1 MYYYFPGY
9 IKMNEQTLTLWQ
21 EIKKNLEKELPEAS
35 FETWVNNLEPID
47 LQDGRIELAAPSGFI
62 KRGLEERYLDLIK
75 SKAEQLTGE
84 EKEVSVQVAES
95 RDDVKTAESDNNH
108 HETGLQPPPVSS
120 GSESTGKAS
129 GPASREVSSNSTEP
143 GDERSKD
150 GEMAL
155 NREYTFENFV
165 QSKSN
170 QLASA
175 ASRAVAESPANSYN
189 PLFLYSKVGLGKTH
203 LLHSIGNYLKK
214 QNPGGQVIYTSSERF
229 AIEMIQAIR
238 QNNTDEF
245 RKKYRSVQ
253 AFLLDDVQFLEN
265 KEGTQEELFHTFNEL
280 YGNGKQIVLTS
291 DRSPQEFSDLQD
303 RLVSRFR
310 WGLVADIQPPN
321 FETRVAILR
330 KKASQKGL
338 KVDEKVLE
346 LIATR
351 ISTNVRALEGALI
364 KAVAHANLAG
374 GKLQIEEVK
383 DFLPDEPNETKE
395 LTVSGIK
402 EVVATN
408 YDLSPSDLEG
418 KSRKKEIA
426 RARHIAIYLARELT
440 DNSFPALGKKFG
452 GRDHSTVMHSHKKI
466 DSMIEDTPLLYEE
479 IKELKEDIRSNFDT

>member
-1 MYYYFPGY
+1 
-9 IKMNEQTLTLWQ
+9 MNEKTIPLWQ

-35 FETWVNNLEPID
+35 FETWVNNLRLVD

-75 SKAEQLTGE
+75 STAKQLTGE
-84 EKEVSVQVAES
+84 EKEVSVRVE
-95 RDDVKTAESDNNH
+95 DMEKDNETANENQDQHNG
-108 HETGLQPPPVSS
+108 TGLQSPPVSS
-120 GSESTGKAS
+120 GGDTPGGSP
-129 GPASREVSSNSTEP
+129 GPASQGVSSTP
-143 GDERSKD
+143 QGSKSKS
-150 GEMAL
+150 GKANGAMAL
-155 NREYTFENFV
+155 NKEYTFDSFV

-175 ASRAVAESPANSYN
+175 ASRAVAESPADSYN

-203 LLHSIGNYLKK
+203 LLHSIGNYL
-214 QNPGGQVIYTSSERF
+214 QNQHPGGKIIYTSSERF

-238 QNNTDEF
+238 QNDTDEF
-245 RKKYRSVQ
+245 REKYRSVK

-280 YGNGKQIVLTS
+280 YGNQKQIVLTS

-330 KKASQKGL
+330 KKAAQKGL
-338 KVDEKVLE
+338 KVDDEVLE

-364 KAVAHANLAG
+364 KAVAHANLAD
-374 GKLQIEEVK
+374 GKLKMEEVSS
-383 DFLPDEPNETKE
+383 FLPEDSRESRE
-395 LTVSGIK
+395 LTVSSIK
-402 EVVATN
+402 EVVAEN
-408 YDLSPSDLEG
+408 YDLSSGDLEG

-426 RARHIAIYLARELT
+426 RARHIAIYLSRELT
-440 DNSFPALGKKFG
+440 DSSFPALGNKFG
-452 GRDHSTVMHSHKKI
+452 DRDHSTIMHSHKKI
-466 DSMIEDTPLLYEE
+466 DRMIEDTPLLYEE
-479 IKELKEDIRSNFDT
+479 IKELKEEIRSNFDT

>member
-1 MYYYFPGY
+1 
-9 IKMNEQTLTLWQ
+9 MNEQTIPLWQ

-35 FETWVNNLEPID
+35 FETWVNNLRLVD

-62 KRGLEERYLDLIK
+62 KRGLEERYLDLIE
-75 SKAEQLTGE
+75 SKAKQLTGE
-84 EKEVSVQVAES
+84 KKKVSVQVADLSEEE
-95 RDDVKTAESDNNH
+95 KTVANDEGGNG
-108 HETGLQPPPVSS
+108 TGLQTPPVSS
-120 GSESTGKAS
+120 GDESPGSSPT
-129 GPASREVSSNSTEP
+129 PASQEVNPSQLETRSNSGNTN
-143 GDERSKD
+143 GN
-150 GEMAL
+150 MAL

-175 ASRAVAESPANSYN
+175 ASRAVAEKPADSYN
-189 PLFLYSKVGLGKTH
+189 PLFLYSNVGLGKTH
-203 LLHSIGNYLKK
+203 LLHSIGNYLKS
-214 QNPGGQVIYTSSERF
+214 QNPTGEVIYTSSERF

-238 QNNTDEF
+238 QNKTDEF

-280 YGNGKQIVLTS
+280 YGNEKQIVLTS

-330 KKASQKGL
+330 KKATQKGL
-338 KVDEKVLE
+338 KVDDEVLE

-351 ISTNVRALEGALI
+351 VSTNVRALEGALI

-374 GKLQIEEVK
+374 GKLKIEEVRN
-383 DFLPDEPNETKE
+383 FLPDESREPKE
-395 LTVSGIK
+395 LTVSSIK
-402 EVVATN
+402 EVVARN
-408 YDLSPSDLEG
+408 YSLSTDKLEG

-440 DNSFPALGKKFG
+440 DSSFPALGKKFG
-452 GRDHSTVMHSHKKI
+452 GRDHSTIMHSHKKI

-479 IKELKEDIRSNFDT
+479 IKELKEEISSNFGTS

>member
-1 MYYYFPGY
+1 MS
-9 IKMNEQTLTLWQ
+9 EQTVHLWQ
-21 EIKKNLEKELPEAS
+21 QIKKNLEKELPEAS
-35 FETWVNNLEPID
+35 FETWVNNLEPVD
-47 LQDGRIELAAPSGFI
+47 FQDGRIELVAPSGFI

-75 SKAEQLTGE
+75 STAQQLTGE
-84 EKEVSVQVAES
+84 EKEVSVKVADS
-95 RDDVKTAESDNNH
+95 PDGDGTAQEDQDRTG
-108 HETGLQPPPVSS
+108 TGLQPPPVSS
-120 GSESTGKAS
+120 GNNSTEVSS
-129 GPASREVSSNSTEP
+129 GPASSGAGSNHLQSRGKSRNST
-143 GDERSKD
+143 GK
-150 GEMAL
+150 MAL
-155 NREYTFENFV
+155 NGEYTFDNFV

-175 ASRAVAESPANSYN
+175 ASRAVAESPADSYN

-214 QNPGGQVIYTSSERF
+214 QNPAGQVIYTSSERF

-238 QNNTDEF
+238 QNKTDEF
-245 RKKYRSVQ
+245 RKKYRSVR

-280 YGNGKQIVLTS
+280 YGNDKQIVLTS

-330 KKASQKGL
+330 KKAVQKGL
-338 KVDEKVLE
+338 KVDDEVLE

-374 GKLQIEEVK
+374 GKLKIEEVRS
-383 DFLPDEPNETKE
+383 FLPDESRETKE
-395 LTVSGIK
+395 LTVDSIK
-402 EVVATN
+402 EVVASN
-408 YDLSPSDLEG
+408 YDLSIEDLEG

-426 RARHIAIYLARELT
+426 RARHIAVYLSRELT
-440 DNSFPALGKKFG
+440 DSSFPALGKKYG
-452 GRDHSTVMHSHKKI
+452 NRDHSTVMHSHKKI
-466 DSMIEDTPLLYEE
+466 EGMMEDTPLLYEE
-479 IKELKEDIRSNFDT
+479 IKELKEEIRSSFNT

>member
-1 MYYYFPGY
+1 
-9 IKMNEQTLTLWQ
+9 
-21 EIKKNLEKELPEAS
+21 
-35 FETWVNNLEPID
+35 
-47 LQDGRIELAAPSGFI
+47 
-62 KRGLEERYLDLIK
+62 
-75 SKAEQLTGE
+75 
-84 EKEVSVQVAES
+84 
-95 RDDVKTAESDNNH
+95 
-108 HETGLQPPPVSS
+108 
-120 GSESTGKAS
+120 
-129 GPASREVSSNSTEP
+129 
-143 GDERSKD
+143 
-150 GEMAL
+150 
-155 NREYTFENFV
+155 
-165 QSKSN
+165 
-170 QLASA
+170 
-175 ASRAVAESPANSYN
+175 
-189 PLFLYSKVGLGKTH
+189 VGLGKTH

-330 KKASQKGL
+330 KKAAQKGL

-408 YDLSPSDLEG
+408 YDLSPSELEG

>member
-1 MYYYFPGY
+1 MS
-9 IKMNEQTLTLWQ
+9 EQTVHLWQ

-35 FETWVNNLEPID
+35 FETWVNSLEPVD
-47 LQDGRIELAAPSGFI
+47 LQDGRIEVLAPSGFI
-62 KRGLEERYLDLIK
+62 KRGLEERYLDLIRSTAK
-75 SKAEQLTGE
+75 QLTGE
-84 EKEVSVQVAES
+84 EKEVIVQVAEPEETE
-95 RDDVKTAESDNNH
+95 TAKVEGGS
-108 HETGLQPPPVSS
+108 TGKSLQPPPVSS
-120 GSESTGKAS
+120 SGNSTGGSS
-129 GPASREVSSNSTEP
+129 GPASRGVDSNKPLESQNESANS
-143 GDERSKD
+143 GGK
-150 GEMAL
+150 MAL
-155 NREYTFENFV
+155 NREYTFDNFV

-170 QLASA
+170 QLACA
-175 ASRAVAESPANSYN
+175 ASRAVAESPADSYN

-203 LLHSIGNYLKK
+203 LLHSVGNYLKS
-214 QNPGGQVIYTSSERF
+214 QNPSEKIIYTSSERF

-238 QNNTDEF
+238 QNKTDEF

-280 YGNGKQIVLTS
+280 YGNNKQIVLTS
-291 DRSPQEFSDLQD
+291 DRPPQEFSDLQE

-330 KKASQKGL
+330 KKATQKGL
-338 KVDEKVLE
+338 EVSDEVLE

-364 KAVAHANLAG
+364 KAVAHANLAE
-374 GKLQIEEVK
+374 GKLEIDEVRN
-383 DFLPDEPNETKE
+383 FLPNETQEKSKK
-395 LTVSGIK
+395 LTVDSIK
-402 EVVATN
+402 EVVANN
-408 YDLSPSDLEG
+408 YDLSPSELEG

-440 DNSFPALGKKFG
+440 DSSFPALGKKFG
-452 GRDHSTVMHSHKKI
+452 DRDHSTVMHSHQKI

-479 IKELKEDIRSNFDT
+479 IKELKEEIRSSFDTPTG

>member
-1 MYYYFPGY
+1 
-9 IKMNEQTLTLWQ
+9 MNEKTVPLWQ

-35 FETWVNNLEPID
+35 FETWINNLEIID

-62 KRGLEERYLDLIK
+62 KRGLEERYLDLIE
-75 SKAEQLTGE
+75 STAHQLTD
-84 EKEVSVQVAES
+84 EKKKVSVKVADARE
-95 RDDVKTAESDNNH
+95 DLETAKDGEHKSG
-108 HETGLQPPPVSS
+108 TGLHSPPVSS
-120 GSESTGKAS
+120 SNESTGKS
-129 GPASREVSSNSTEP
+129 PSPASREVNSTPDGSKSNSRDT
-143 GDERSKD
+143 
-150 GEMAL
+150 GEKLVL

-203 LLHSIGNYLKK
+203 LLHSIGNYLKEK
-214 QNPGGQVIYTSSERF
+214 NPHGEVIYTSSERF

-238 QNNTDEF
+238 QNKTDEF

-330 KKASQKGL
+330 KKATQKGL
-338 KVDEKVLE
+338 KVDDEVLE

-351 ISTNVRALEGALI
+351 ITTNVRALEGALI
-364 KAVAHANLAG
+364 KAVAHANLAA
-374 GKLQIEEVK
+374 GKLKIEEVK
-383 DFLPDEPNETKE
+383 DFLPRERAETKK
-395 LTVSGIK
+395 LDVSSIK
-402 EVVATN
+402 EVVAEN
-408 YDLSPSDLEG
+408 YDLSPEKLEG

-440 DNSFPALGKKFG
+440 DSSFPALGKKFG
-452 GRDHSTVMHSHKKI
+452 DRDHSTVMHSHKKI
-466 DSMIEDTPLLYEE
+466 DNMIEDTPLLYEE
-479 IKELKEDIRSNFDT
+479 IKELKEEIRSRYET

>member
-1 MYYYFPGY
+1 MS
-9 IKMNEQTLTLWQ
+9 EQTVHLWQ
-21 EIKKNLEKELPEAS
+21 EIKKNLEEELPEAS
-35 FETWVNNLEPID
+35 FETWVNNLEYVD
-47 LQDGRIELAAPSGFI
+47 LEDGRIELVAPSGFI
-62 KRGLEERYLDLIK
+62 KRGLEERYLDLIESTAQK
-75 SKAEQLTGE
+75 LTGK
-84 EKEVSVQVAES
+84 EKEVSVRVAES
-95 RDDVKTAESDNNH
+95 PKDGDKAAGGNENRGGTDLKS
-108 HETGLQPPPVSS
+108 PPVSS
-120 GSESTGKAS
+120 GSNSTGERS
-129 GPASREVSSNSTEP
+129 NPASPGVNSTTPDPQGKTGNSP
-143 GDERSKD
+143 GEL
-150 GEMAL
+150 AL
-155 NREYTFENFV
+155 NREYTFGNFV

-175 ASRAVAESPANSYN
+175 ASRAVAESPADSYN

-203 LLHSIGNYLKK
+203 LLHSIGNHIKNQY
-214 QNPGGQVIYTSSERF
+214 PAGQVIYTTSERF

-238 QNNTDEF
+238 QNSTDEF
-245 RKKYRSVQ
+245 RKKYRSVK

-280 YGNGKQIVLTS
+280 YGNEKQIVLTS

-330 KKASQKGL
+330 KKATQKGL
-338 KVDEKVLE
+338 KVAEEVLE

-374 GKLQIEEVK
+374 GKLEIEEVK
-383 DFLPDEPNETKE
+383 NFLPDDTKEAKE
-395 LTVSGIK
+395 LTVDSIK
-402 EVVATN
+402 EVVASN
-408 YDLSPSDLEG
+408 YDLSTGDLEG

-426 RARHIAIYLARELT
+426 RARHIAIYLSRELT

-452 GRDHSTVMHSHKKI
+452 NRDHSTVMHSHQKI
-466 DSMIEDTPLLYEE
+466 DSMIENTPLLYEE
-479 IKELKEDIRSNFDT
+479 IKELKEEIRSNFDT

>member
-1 MYYYFPGY
+1 MS
-9 IKMNEQTLTLWQ
+9 EQTVHLWQ

-35 FETWVNNLEPID
+35 FETWVNNLEPVD
-47 LQDGRIELAAPSGFI
+47 LQDGRIELSAPSGFI

-75 SKAEQLTGE
+75 STVKQLTGE
-84 EKEVSVQVAES
+84 EKEVSVQVAEPEE
-95 RDDVKTAESDNNH
+95 RDEATESEENLDG
-108 HETGLQPPPVSS
+108 TSLQPPPVSS
-120 GSESTGKAS
+120 GG
-129 GPASREVSSNSTEP
+129 NSTEEP
-143 GDERSKD
+143 SSPASSGGGSTPLEGQERT
-150 GEMAL
+150 GNTAGQMAL
-155 NREYTFENFV
+155 NREYTFDNFV
-165 QSKSN
+165 KSKSN

-175 ASRAVAESPANSYN
+175 ASRAVAESPAESYN

-214 QNPGGQVIYTSSERF
+214 QNPAGQVIYTSSERF

-238 QNNTDEF
+238 QNKNDEF
-245 RKKYRSVQ
+245 RNKYRSVQ

-280 YGNGKQIVLTS
+280 YGNDKQIVLTS

-330 KKASQKGL
+330 KKAAQKGL
-338 KVDEKVLE
+338 KVDDEVLE

-351 ISTNVRALEGALI
+351 VSTNVRALEGALI

-374 GKLQIEEVK
+374 GKLKIEEVRS
-383 DFLPDEPNETKE
+383 FLPDESSEPKE
-395 LTVSGIK
+395 LTVGSIK
-402 EVVATN
+402 EVVTSN
-408 YDLSPSDLEG
+408 YDLSIEDLEG

-426 RARHIAIYLARELT
+426 RARHIAIYLSRELT
-440 DNSFPALGKKFG
+440 DSSFPALGKKFG
-452 GRDHSTVMHSHKKI
+452 SRDHSTVMHSHKKI

-479 IKELKEDIRSNFDT
+479 IKELKEEIRSSYEA